1 MVVKMKKFYVGYIL
15 LTLLVYFNQPFVFSQ
30 VKPPAKGR
38 SAQSAAA
45 ASSSAASKGQM
56 GKLDAASQTIDILEF
71 KEVDIKD
78 VLRQLAKQY
87 DLNIIFSESVSGL
100 VTVQLKNVTIDEALD
115 AIISI
120 NGFVYTK
127 KDGVIKVTTAQEA
140 GKEGKQTRVFRLNN
154 ADATALKASLQKV
167 ISSDGSIDVDARSNS
182 LIVTDIPRVINNI
195 AQMIQENLDSITPQ
209 VLIEARFIEATEGTT
224 EKLGVDWSPS
234 DSTKPQ
240 IQMNGASSP
249 TLAPFTQNLENQLSK
264 LVPSSS
270 PQVVNG
276 SPTATTPTF
285 PATNSFPYV
294 DTSSSGVG
302 SFAYGTMNFSQ
313 LQVALDFIKTQSGS
327 KIISSPRI
335 VTVDNKQAHIQ
346 VGETRR
352 IRTSKT
358 DNTTATGSGVG
369 TTTQYTYDKED
380 VGIILTVLPHVT
392 PDGHIHLVLQPEVSS
407 ADTVDADNIAIIQKR
422 IAQTEVI
429 IKDGQ
434 TIVIGG
440 LTETKKNIVTTK
452 VPVMGDI
459 PFLGRLF
466 SHNTNTPSKDE
477 LLIFVTARVIRE
489 NEKGAAAFKSGIITS
504 PPRVLKTDLR
514 EVRPMQEPKVVGE

>member
-1 MVVKMKKFYVGYIL
+1 MKKIYAGYIL

-30 VKPPAKGR
+30 VKPPARTR
-38 SAQSAAA
+38 SVQAAA
-45 ASSSAASKGQM
+45 AATSAASKGQM
-56 GKLDAASQTIDILEF
+56 GKLDEASQKIEILEF

-87 DLNIIFSESVSGL
+87 DLNIVFSEAVAGL

-140 GKEGKQTRVFRLNN
+140 GKEGKQTKVFRLNN
-154 ADATALKASLQKV
+154 ADATALKVSLQKV
-167 ISSDGSIDVDARSNS
+167 ISSDGSVEVDARSNS
-182 LIVTDIPRVINNI
+182 LIVTDVPRVINDV
-195 AQMIQENLDSITPQ
+195 ASMIKDSLDSTTPQ
-209 VLIEARFIEATEGTT
+209 VLIEARFIEVSVGTT
-224 EKLGVDWSPS
+224 EKLGVDWSPQ
-234 DSTKPQ
+234 DTTQPMVK
-240 IQMNGASSP
+240 MNGASRP
-249 TLAPFTQNLENQLSK
+249 TTAPFTQNLSNQLSNI
-264 LVPSSS
+264 VPSAS
-270 PQVVNG
+270 PQALPGGAG
-276 SPTATTPTF
+276 STSNATF
-285 PATNSFPYV
+285 PVANGLPFV
-294 DTSSSGVG
+294 DTSTAGIG
-302 SFAYGTMNFSQ
+302 SFTYGTMNFSQ
-313 LQVALDFIKTQSGS
+313 LQVALDFLKTQTDT
-327 KIISSPRI
+327 KVISSPRI
-335 VTVDNKQAHIQ
+335 VTVDNKQARIQ

-358 DNTTATGSGVG
+358 DATTATGSGVG

-407 ADTVDADNIAIIQKR
+407 ADKNDADNIAIIQKR

-429 IKDGQ
+429 IRDGQ

-440 LTETKKNIVTTK
+440 LIETKNNVTTTK
-452 VPVMGDI
+452 IPMLGDI
-459 PFLGRLF
+459 PVLGRLF
-466 SHNTNTPSKDE
+466 SHSSSTPSKDE
-477 LLIFVTARVIRE
+477 LLIFVTARVVKE

-504 PPRVLKTDLR
+504 PPRQLKTDLR
-514 EVRPMQEPKVVGE
+514 EVSPARELKAVAK

>member
-1 MVVKMKKFYVGYIL
+1 MKKFYVGYIL

-30 VKPPAKGR
+30 VKPPAKAR
-38 SAQSAAA
+38 TQNSAAA
-45 ASSSAASKGQM
+45 AATSAAKGQM
-56 GKLDAASQTIDILEF
+56 GKLDEASQKIDILEF

-154 ADATALKASLQKV
+154 ADATALKTSLQKV
-167 ISSDGSIDVDARSNS
+167 ISGDGSIDVDTRSNS

-195 AQMIQENLDSITPQ
+195 AQMIQESLDSTTPQ

-240 IQMNGASSP
+240 IVMNGASGP
-249 TLAPFTQNLENQLSK
+249 TLAPFTQTFTNQLSK
-264 LVPSSS
+264 IMPSAS

-276 SPTATTPTF
+276 AQSAGSTSNATF
-285 PATNSFPYV
+285 PAANSFPYV
-294 DTSSSGVG
+294 DTSSSGIG

-327 KIISSPRI
+327 KVISSPRI

-358 DNTTATGSGVG
+358 DNTESTGAIV
-369 TTTQYTYDKED
+369 TQYTYDKED

-459 PFLGRLF
+459 PILGRLF

-489 NEKGAAAFKSGIITS
+489 GEKGAAAFKSGIITS

-514 EVRPMQEPKVVGE
+514 EIHPMQEPKSVVK